1 MTDATALDKRIRRHV
16 IGPPQLF
23 FAATAPGIEPI
34 CAAELAA
41 CLPGVQP
48 RPMRGGVS
56 FKARLDDAFRANLM
70 LRTANRVLMR
80 IARFEA
86 AYFSQLEKALAAV
99 PWELYLARETPVVAR
114 VATRKSRLHHS
125 GAIAQRLAA
134 AVAERRRNAIF
145 NPLPAPPDRPAEQ
158 TIFIRAKH
166 DRFTVSLDTSGEL
179 LHKRGL
185 KADVGPAP
193 LRETLAAAI
202 LEQVDYT
209 GDAPLLDPMCGGG
222 TFVLEAAM
230 HACRIPVGWHRDFV
244 FTRWPAF
251 RPHRWAH
258 LRRTLAARRRPA
270 PGRQGAAQMGP
281 AVRPKGG
288 PTGED
293 EITVPPDWNPAG
305 VHGRFQ
311 NEGAATA
318 HRVEQGGVAGV
329 VDLLQDGR
337 RQGLPERGRPHIGLE
352 SPLVK
357 QLAAGIQRDGK
368 TVMLGTD
375 KNRLLRG
382 AVRRRGQRVED
393 RVAPTLRHR
402 SGQALGDG
410 AAVMQARLAGGH
422 PGNHRRFPCQIQFPG
437 NCRQGFFQLAEIGG
451 LEAGDTHQDT
461 VGGAQHQVG
470 PESVVQAGLEG
481 DPATHRPGLD
491 SRKACGQLGGA
502 DRLNPRC
509 RRGKKQLRR
518 ADDVPANAFV
528 EGGGVGHGGG
538 GILWGRRPA
547 AGAPG
552 PVDSAVESW
561 HRAKHLSRDKT
572 LPCFWAPVS
581 GGIE

>member
-270 PGRQGAAQMGP
+270 PAPIWGIDRDPAACRRVGS
-281 AVRPKGG
+281 ALAKGG
-288 PTGED
+288 LENSATVECRDFFELEPAALGIRPGVAVINPPYGKRLGSVSESRPLFGRILSRLARCYPGWKLALIAPPGAED
-293 EITVPPDWNPAG
+293 LAPP
-305 VHGRFQ
+305 Q
-311 NEGAATA
+311 LTA
-318 HRVEQGGVAGV
+318 HR
-329 VDLLQDGR
+329 
-337 RQGLPERGRPHIGLE
+337 LPH
-352 SPLVK
+352 
-357 QLAAGIQRDGK
+357 
-368 TVMLGTD
+368 
-375 KNRLLRG
+375 
-382 AVRRRGQRVED
+382 
-393 RVAPTLRHR
+393 
-402 SGQALGDG
+402 
-410 AAVMQARLAGGH
+410 
-422 PGNHRRFPCQIQFPG
+422 
-437 NCRQGFFQLAEIGG
+437 GG
-451 LEAGDTHQDT
+451 LALMLFTGT
-461 VGGAQHQVG
+461 
-470 PESVVQAGLEG
+470 
-481 DPATHRPGLD
+481 
-491 SRKACGQLGGA
+491 
-502 DRLNPRC
+502 
-509 RRGKKQLRR
+509 
-518 ADDVPANAFV
+518 
-528 EGGGVGHGGG
+528 
-538 GILWGRRPA
+538 
-547 AGAPG
+547 
-552 PVDSAVESW
+552 
-561 HRAKHLSRDKT
+561 LS
-572 LPCFWAPVS
+572 P
-581 GGIE
+581 